1 MSRKLVSFRL
11 SEDLAQ
17 ALKDR
22 AEEKGISVTELINRL
37 LRKGLET
44 DDSVEERLTVVE
56 ASVENLRKQT
66 NVTDLALAIQGVT
79 QSLGGYPVTKTDSN
93 LERRLDELQELFL
106 EMNENLNQVLEMSV
120 VPETDSNVERSLD
133 EWEELFLE
141 MKENRNQVLDQDPS
155 NRKPLSSL
163 SKGSKSARLRN
174 LVKGQKSSVNPE
186 MMKENLNQ
194 VLDQEP
200 SSRKPRSSVSKGS
213 KSARL
218 RKLVKGKQ
226 SSVNPE
232 IPKDSQFRDY

>member
-17 ALKDR
+17 ALKER
-22 AEEKGISVTELINRL
+22 AEEMGISVTELINRL
-37 LRKGLET
+37 LRQGLET

-79 QSLGGYPVTKTDSN
+79 QSLGGSPVPKTDSN
-93 LERRLDELQELFL
+93 VERRLDELQELFM
-106 EMNENLNQVLEMSV
+106 E
-120 VPETDSNVERSLD
+120 
-133 EWEELFLE
+133 
-141 MKENRNQVLDQDPS
+141 
-155 NRKPLSSL
+155 
-163 SKGSKSARLRN
+163 
-174 LVKGQKSSVNPE
+174 
-186 MMKENLNQ
+186 MKENLNQ

-218 RKLVKGKQ
+218 RNLVKGEK

>member
-17 ALKDR
+17 ALKER

-37 LRKGLET
+37 LRQGLET

-66 NVTDLALAIQGVT
+66 NVTDLALAIQGVA
-79 QSLGGYPVTKTDSN
+79 QSLGVSPVPKTDSN
-93 LERRLDELQELFL
+93 VERRLDELQELFM
-106 EMNENLNQVLEMSV
+106 E
-120 VPETDSNVERSLD
+120 
-133 EWEELFLE
+133 
-141 MKENRNQVLDQDPS
+141 
-155 NRKPLSSL
+155 
-163 SKGSKSARLRN
+163 
-174 LVKGQKSSVNPE
+174 
-186 MMKENLNQ
+186 MKENLNH

-200 SSRKPRSSVSKGS
+200 SSRKPRSSLSKGS

-218 RKLVKGKQ
+218 RKLLKDQQ

-232 IPKDSQFRDY
+232 IPKDSKFRDY